1 MWLPIPQARFT
12 FRWSIAYDLAATTAV
27 ITALLVVVHVV
38 HFRAVE
44 SFHTELFTR
53 LLTSATAYY
62 LFVAA
67 AYFACE
73 YVVPVVLMAASNC
86 LSSQER
92 N

>member
-1 MWLPIPQARFT
+1 M
-12 FRWSIAYDLAATTAV
+12 
-27 ITALLVVVHVV
+27 VVHVV

-73 YVVPVVLMAASNC
+73 YLVPTVLMAASNC

-92 N
+92 Y